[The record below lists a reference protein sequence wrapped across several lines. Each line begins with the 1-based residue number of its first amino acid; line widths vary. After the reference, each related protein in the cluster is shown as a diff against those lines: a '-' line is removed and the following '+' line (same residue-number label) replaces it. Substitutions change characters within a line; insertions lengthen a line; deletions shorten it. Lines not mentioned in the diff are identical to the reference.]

1 MPLRNQ
7 LIDPRF
13 FEKLGTTFWKHTC
26 TIQTP
31 PETFNEIGEPELAAD
46 AGWVNL
52 PGHDLIS
59 CNLAAQRALGE
70 QQSEKR
76 NAGSTY
82 DAKTR
87 HCQLNG
93 YYPLITEGMR
103 AVVDSVAY
111 DIRGVVHSS
120 AKVQTKLILERIT

>member
-1 MPLRNQ
+1 MPLPSTQ
-7 LIDPRF
+7 LIHPLL
-13 FEKLGTTFWKHTC
+13 FERLGTTYWRHTC
-26 TIQTP
+26 TIQEATFTP
-31 PETFNEIGEPELAAD
+31 NEIGEPEATWA
-46 AGWVNL
+46 NL

-70 QQSEKR
+70 QKSEMR
-76 NAGSTY
+76 NAAATY

-93 YYPLITEGMR
+93 YYPGIGEGMR
-103 AVVDSVAY
+103 AVVDATVY

-120 AKVQTKLILERIT
+120 AKVQTKLILELIS

>member
-7 LIDPRF
+7 LIDPRL
-13 FEKLGTTFWKHTC
+13 FERLDTTFWRHTC
-26 TIQTP
+26 TIQEGTATP
-31 PETFNEIGEPELAAD
+31 NEIGEPEYAWA
-46 AGWVNL
+46 NL

-76 NAGSTY
+76 NAGATY

-93 YYPLITEGMR
+93 HYPLITEGMR
-103 AVVDSVAY
+103 AVVDSTAY

-120 AKVQTKLILERIT
+120 AKVQTKLILELIT